1 MSLDSIS
8 ILTSEL
14 ARLTAASAEKERY
27 VTIWLQWME
36 LTHRSSSSLRL
47 FSRLQ
52 FAKNIV
58 YLIVISTDLTQHQAL
73 HCQTWLSTGSKIA
86 R

>member
-1 MSLDSIS
+1 MSLDSVSIS
-8 ILTSEL
+8 TFER
-14 ARLTAASAEKERY
+14 ARLTAVSAEKGLHMAT
-27 VTIWLQWME
+27 VNGTH
-36 LTHRSSSSLRL
+36 THRSSLRL

-58 YLIVISTDLTQHQAL
+58 YLIFISTDLTQHYAL
-73 HCQTWLSTGSKIA
+73 HCQ